1 MQLRTILATTVAAL
15 AAWGADTGST
25 SPVKELTATEISN
38 LSGATTTQLTGLT
51 FKTAAWAD
59 VTALGNGSG
68 NNTERQT
75 GSISA
80 VYRGVAEPNTG
91 GSPVPA
97 ETAAPPSGSVFNFK
111 QTGDS
116 AQAWATMRSNG
127 MPFLFAQAFG
137 QSSAEANASWST
149 RISFNSI
156 RSLTVAFKL
165 PAITVGGALEGE
177 GPSRWQSRLR
187 ADLLIDGTV
196 VWSTEASRFNVPNG
210 TTGSGNNCSERSDD
224 GLFLNNF
231 GKSLGLGTN
240 ANTPAPGQTVYLKL
254 GTFSAGKQIEV
265 SLVVRADAVS
275 RDKCCLKNGELF
287 CSRANAR
294 VEWDNSSSP
303 VKFWTTSVWTTIPP
317 LLLN

>member
-1 MQLRTILATTVAAL
+1 MQFRTIVAATFVSV
-15 AAWGADTGST
+15 AAQSADTGGA
-25 SPVKELTATEISN
+25 SPVRELTSTEISN
-38 LSGATTTQLTGLT
+38 LSAANQLTGLT

-59 VTALGNGSG
+59 VTALGNGTG
-68 NNTERQT
+68 NTTERQT

-80 VYRGVAEPNTG
+80 VYRGVSEPNTG

-149 RISFNSI
+149 RISFNSM
-156 RSLTVAFKL
+156 RSLSIAFKL
-165 PAITVGGALEGE
+165 PALTVGGALEGE

-187 ADLLIDGTV
+187 ADLLIDGVV

-210 TTGSGNNCSERSDD
+210 TTGSGNNCAERSDE

-231 GKSLGLGTN
+231 GKSLGLGAN
-240 ANTPAPGQTVYLKL
+240 ANTPAPGQTIYLKL
-254 GTFSAGKQIEV
+254 GTYGAGKQIEV

-275 RDKCCLKNGELF
+275 RDKCCLKSGELF

-294 VEWDNSSSP
+294 VEWDNGSSP
-303 VKFWTTSVWTTIPP
+303 VRFWGTSVWMTVPP